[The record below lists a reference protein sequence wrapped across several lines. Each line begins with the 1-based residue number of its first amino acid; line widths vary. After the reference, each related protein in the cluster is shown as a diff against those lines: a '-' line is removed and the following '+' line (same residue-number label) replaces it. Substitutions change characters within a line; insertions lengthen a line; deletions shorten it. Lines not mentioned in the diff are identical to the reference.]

1 MDDLTIR
8 GYARHRGVSD
18 KAVRKAIEAGRITLE
33 ENGKINPK
41 KADQEWKE
49 NTDESKKNITQPSM
63 GENLPAVNGKPS
75 FAKIKTAHELYKA
88 QLTQL
93 ALQEKKGQL
102 INKDQAK
109 VQVYK
114 LGRQVRD
121 SWMNWPARV
130 SATMAAELG
139 VDEHALHQALER
151 YVREHLNDIGEGK
164 LNFD

>member
-1 MDDLTIR
+1 MGLSIR
-8 GYARHRGVSD
+8 KYATLRGVTEG
-18 KAVRKAIEAGRITLE
+18 AVRKAIKTGRITP
-33 ENGKINPK
+33 NDDGTIDVDR
-41 KADQEWKE
+41 ADQEWKE
-49 NTDESKKNITQPSM
+49 NTDEAKINTGLSAM
-63 GENLPAVNGKPS
+63 AENVPAVNGKPS

-102 INKDQAK
+102 INKDQVKA
-109 VQVYK
+109 QVYK

>member
-1 MDDLTIR
+1 MP
-8 GYARHRGVSD
+8 
-18 KAVRKAIEAGRITLE
+18 AIA
-33 ENGKINPK
+33 ENI
-41 KADQEWKE
+41 
-49 NTDESKKNITQPSM
+49 
-63 GENLPAVNGKPS
+63 PAANGKPT
-75 FAKIKTAHELYKA
+75 FTKIKTAHELYKS

-93 ALQEKKGQL
+93 ALQEKIGQL
-102 INKDQAK
+102 INKDQVKA
-109 VQVYK
+109 QVYK

-151 YVREHLNDIGEGK
+151 YVREHLHDIGEGK

>member
-1 MDDLTIR
+1 MR
-8 GYARHRGVSD
+8 GMTEG
-18 KAVRKAIEAGRITLE
+18 AVRKAIKTGRITP
-33 ENGKINPK
+33 NDDSTIDVDR
-41 KADQEWKE
+41 ADQEWKE
-49 NTDESKKNITQPSM
+49 NTDEAKINT
-63 GENLPAVNGKPS
+63 GLPAMAENIPAANGKPT
-75 FAKIKTAHELYKA
+75 FTKIKTAHELYKA

-102 INKDQAK
+102 INKDQVKA
-109 VQVYK
+109 QVYK

>member
-1 MDDLTIR
+1 M
-8 GYARHRGVSD
+8 RGVTEG
-18 KAVRKAIEAGRITLE
+18 AVRKAIKTGRITP
-33 ENGKINPK
+33 NDDSTIDVDR
-41 KADQEWKE
+41 ADQEWKE
-49 NTDESKKNITQPSM
+49 NTDEAKINTGLPAMAENI
-63 GENLPAVNGKPS
+63 PAVNGKPS

-102 INKDQAK
+102 INKDQVTA
-109 VQVYK
+109 QVYK

>member
-1 MDDLTIR
+1 M
-8 GYARHRGVSD
+8 RGVTEG
-18 KAVRKAIEAGRITLE
+18 AVRKAIKTGRITP
-33 ENGKINPK
+33 NDDGTIDVDR
-41 KADQEWKE
+41 ADQEWKE
-49 NTDESKKNITQPSM
+49 NTDEAKINTGLPAMAENI
-63 GENLPAVNGKPS
+63 PAVNGKPS

-102 INKDQAK
+102 INKDQVKA
-109 VQVYK
+109 QVYK

>member
-1 MDDLTIR
+1 M
-8 GYARHRGVSD
+8 RGVTEG
-18 KAVRKAIEAGRITLE
+18 AVRKAIKTGRITP
-33 ENGKINPK
+33 NDDSTIDVDR
-41 KADQEWKE
+41 ADQEWKE
-49 NTDESKKNITQPSM
+49 NTDEAKINTGLPAMAENI
-63 GENLPAVNGKPS
+63 PAVNGKPS

-102 INKDQAK
+102 INKDQVKA
-109 VQVYK
+109 QVYK

>member
-1 MDDLTIR
+1 MELSIR
-8 GYARHRGVSD
+8 KYATLRGVTEG
-18 KAVRKAIEAGRITLE
+18 AVRKAIKTGRITP
-33 ENGKINPK
+33 NDDGTIDVDR
-41 KADQEWKE
+41 ADQEWKE
-49 NTDESKKNITQPSM
+49 NTDEAKINT
-63 GENLPAVNGKPS
+63 GLPAMAENIPAANGKPT
-75 FAKIKTAHELYKA
+75 FTKIKTAHELYKA

-102 INKDQAK
+102 INKDQVKA
-109 VQVYK
+109 QVYK